1 MPGYK
6 GKEYYAP
13 VQTPDVNTLEKRFLG
28 LTNVQIGLF
37 SLPVFIALSSV
48 VLIVLNKK
56 ARYNPAVLVSLIISL
71 IHLYHHYTLAKLQN
85 KQ

>member
-1 MPGYK
+1 MPGYPK
-6 GKEYYAP
+6 FEKYAP
-13 VQTPDVNTLEKRFLG
+13 TQTPEVNTLEKRFLG

-48 VLIVLNKK
+48 VLLVLNKK

-71 IHLYHHYTLAKLQN
+71 IHLYHHYTLAKLEN

>member
-1 MPGYK
+1 MPGYPK
-6 GKEYYAP
+6 YEKYAP
-13 VQTPDVNTLEKRFLG
+13 TQTPEVNTLEKRFLG
-28 LTNVQIGLF
+28 LTDVQIGLF

-48 VLIVLNKK
+48 VLLVLNKK

-85 KQ
+85 K

>member
-6 GKEYYAP
+6 LEKYAP
-13 VQTPDVNTLEKRFLG
+13 TQTPEVNTLEKRFLG

-37 SLPVFIALSSV
+37 SLQTFIALSSV
-48 VLIVLNKK
+48 VLLVLNKK

-85 KQ
+85 K

>member
-6 GKEYYAP
+6 LEKYAP
-13 VQTPDVNTLEKRFLG
+13 TQTPEINTLEKRFLG

-56 ARYNPAVLVSLIISL
+56 ARYNPAVLVSLVISL

-85 KQ
+85 K

>member
-6 GKEYYAP
+6 LENYAP

-28 LTNVQIGLF
+28 LTDIQIGLF
-37 SLPVFIALSSV
+37 SLPAFIVLSSV
-48 VLIVLNKK
+48 VLIVLNRK

-71 IHLYHHYTLAKLQN
+71 IHMYHHYKLAKLQN
-85 KQ
+85 K

>member
-6 GKEYYAP
+6 LEKYAP
-13 VQTPDVNTLEKRFLG
+13 TQTPEVNTLEKRFLG

>member
-6 GKEYYAP
+6 LEKYAP

-37 SLPVFIALSSV
+37 SLPAFIALSSV

-85 KQ
+85 K

>member
-1 MPGYK
+1 MPGYL
-6 GKEYYAP
+6 GKELYAP
-13 VQTPDVNTLEKRFLG
+13 TQTPEVNTLEKRFLG

-85 KQ
+85 K

>member
-1 MPGYK
+1 MPGYHK
-6 GKEYYAP
+6 LEKYAP
-13 VQTPDVNTLEKRFLG
+13 TQTPEVNTLEKRFLG

-37 SLPVFIALSSV
+37 SLPAFIALSSV

-71 IHLYHHYTLAKLQN
+71 IHLYHHYTLAKLEN

>member
-1 MPGYK
+1 MPGYPK
-6 GKEYYAP
+6 YEKYAP
-13 VQTPDVNTLEKRFLG
+13 TQTPEVNTLEKRFLG

>member
-1 MPGYK
+1 MPDYK

-13 VQTPDVNTLEKRFLG
+13 AQTPEVNTLEKRFLG

-37 SLPVFIALSSV
+37 SLPAFIILSSV

-71 IHLYHHYTLAKLQN
+71 IHMYHHYKLAKLEN

>member
-13 VQTPDVNTLEKRFLG
+13 EQNDKIDTLDKRFLG

-37 SLPVFIALSSV
+37 SLPAFIALSSV
-48 VLIVLNKK
+48 VLVVLNKK

-71 IHLYHHYTLAKLQN
+71 MHLYHHYTLAKLEN

>member
-1 MPGYK
+1 MPGYPK
-6 GKEYYAP
+6 YEKYAP
-13 VQTPDVNTLEKRFLG
+13 TQTPEVNTLEKRFIG

-48 VLIVLNKK
+48 VLLVLNKK

-71 IHLYHHYTLAKLQN
+71 IHLYHHYTLAKLEN

>member
-1 MPGYK
+1 MPGYPK
-6 GKEYYAP
+6 YEKYAP
-13 VQTPDVNTLEKRFLG
+13 TQTPEVNTLEKRFLG

-37 SLPVFIALSSV
+37 SLPAFIALSSV

-85 KQ
+85 K

>member
-1 MPGYK
+1 MPGYLK
-6 GKEYYAP
+6 LEKYAP
-13 VQTPDVNTLEKRFLG
+13 TQTQEVNTLEKRFLG

-48 VLIVLNKK
+48 VLLVLNKK

-85 KQ
+85 K

>member
-1 MPGYK
+1 MPGYHK
-6 GKEYYAP
+6 LEKYAP
-13 VQTPDVNTLEKRFLG
+13 TQTPEVNTLEKRFLG

-37 SLPVFIALSSV
+37 SLPAFIALSSV
-48 VLIVLNKK
+48 VLVVLNKK

-85 KQ
+85 K

>member
-13 VQTPDVNTLEKRFLG
+13 VQTPDVNKLEKRFLG

-37 SLPVFIALSSV
+37 SLPTFIAISSV
-48 VLIVLNKK
+48 VLLVLNKK
-56 ARYNPAVLVSLIISL
+56 ARYNPAILVSLIISL

>member
-1 MPGYK
+1 MQGYK
-6 GKEYYAP
+6 LEKYAP
-13 VQTPDVNTLEKRFLG
+13 TQTPEVNTLEKRFLG

-37 SLPVFIALSSV
+37 SLPAFIALSSV
-48 VLIVLNKK
+48 VLVVLNKK

-85 KQ
+85 K

>member
-6 GKEYYAP
+6 LEKYAP
-13 VQTPDVNTLEKRFLG
+13 TQTPEVNTLEKRFLG

-37 SLPVFIALSSV
+37 SLPVFITLSSV
-48 VLIVLNKK
+48 VLLVLNKK
-56 ARYNPAVLVSLIISL
+56 ARYNPAVLVSLIIGL

-85 KQ
+85 K

>member
-1 MPGYK
+1 MPGYPK
-6 GKEYYAP
+6 YEKYAP
-13 VQTPDVNTLEKRFLG
+13 TQTPEVNTLEKRFLG

-85 KQ
+85 K

>member
-1 MPGYK
+1 MPGYPK
-6 GKEYYAP
+6 YEKYAP
-13 VQTPDVNTLEKRFLG
+13 TQTPEVNTLEKRFLG

-71 IHLYHHYTLAKLQN
+71 MHMYHHYTLAKLQN

>member
-1 MPGYK
+1 MPGYPK
-6 GKEYYAP
+6 YEKYAP
-13 VQTPDVNTLEKRFLG
+13 TQTPEVNTLEKRFLG

-48 VLIVLNKK
+48 VLLVLNKK

-85 KQ
+85 K

>member
-1 MPGYK
+1 MPGYPK
-6 GKEYYAP
+6 YEKYAP
-13 VQTPDVNTLEKRFLG
+13 TQTPEVNTLEKRFLG
-28 LTNVQIGLF
+28 LTNVQVGLF

-85 KQ
+85 K

>member
-6 GKEYYAP
+6 GKESYAP
-13 VQTPDVNTLEKRFLG
+13 EQNDKINTLEKRFLG

-37 SLPVFIALSSV
+37 SLPAFITLSSV

-85 KQ
+85 K

>member
-1 MPGYK
+1 MPGYHN
-6 GKEYYAP
+6 KEKYAP
-13 VQTPDVNTLEKRFLG
+13 AQTPEVNTLEKRFLG
-28 LTNVQIGLF
+28 LTDVQIGLF
-37 SLPVFIALSSV
+37 SLPAFIVLSSV
-48 VLIVLNKK
+48 VLLVLNKK

>member
-6 GKEYYAP
+6 LEKYAP
-13 VQTPDVNTLEKRFLG
+13 TQTPEVNTLEKRFLG

-37 SLPVFIALSSV
+37 SLPAFIVLSSV
-48 VLIVLNKK
+48 VLIVFDKK

-71 IHLYHHYTLAKLQN
+71 MHMYHHYTLAKLQN

>member
-1 MPGYK
+1 MPGYPK
-6 GKEYYAP
+6 FEKYAP
-13 VQTPDVNTLEKRFLG
+13 TQTPEVNTLEKRFLG

-37 SLPVFIALSSV
+37 SLPAFIALSSV
-48 VLIVLNKK
+48 VLVVLNKK

-71 IHLYHHYTLAKLQN
+71 MHLYHHYTLAKLEN

>member
-6 GKEYYAP
+6 LEKYAP
-13 VQTPDVNTLEKRFLG
+13 TQTPEVNTLEKRFLG

-37 SLPVFIALSSV
+37 SLPAFIALSSV

-85 KQ
+85 K

>member
-13 VQTPDVNTLEKRFLG
+13 EQNDKIDTLDKRFLG
-28 LTNVQIGLF
+28 LTDIQIGLF
-37 SLPVFIALSSV
+37 SLPTLVIIGSV

-85 KQ
+85 K

>member
-1 MPGYK
+1 MPEYK

-13 VQTPDVNTLEKRFLG
+13 AQTPEVNTLEKRFLG

-48 VLIVLNKK
+48 VLVVLNKK
-56 ARYNPAVLVSLIISL
+56 ARYNPAVLIVSIISL
-71 IHLYHHYTLAKLQN
+71 IHFYHHYKLAKLEN

>member
-1 MPGYK
+1 MPGYLHEK
-6 GKEYYAP
+6 YAP
-13 VQTPDVNTLEKRFLG
+13 TQTPEVNTLEKRFLG

-37 SLPVFIALSSV
+37 SLPAFIALSSV
-48 VLIVLNKK
+48 VLLVLNKK

-71 IHLYHHYTLAKLQN
+71 IHMYHHYTLAKLEN

>member
-13 VQTPDVNTLEKRFLG
+13 VQTPDVNKLEKRFLG
-28 LTNVQIGLF
+28 LTDIQIGLF
-37 SLPVFIALSSV
+37 SLPTIVIIGSV
-48 VLIVLNKK
+48 VLFVLNRKS
-56 ARYNPAVLVSLIISL
+56 RYNPFVFVSLILSL
-71 IHLYHHYTLAKLQN
+71 IHFYHHYKLAKLEN

>member
-6 GKEYYAP
+6 LEKYAP
-13 VQTPDVNTLEKRFLG
+13 TQTPEVNTLEKRFLG

-37 SLPVFIALSSV
+37 SLPAFIALSSV
-48 VLIVLNKK
+48 VLLVLNKK
-56 ARYNPAVLVSLIISL
+56 ARYNTAVMVSLIISL

-85 KQ
+85 K

>member
-1 MPGYK
+1 MPGYPK
-6 GKEYYAP
+6 LEKYAP
-13 VQTPDVNTLEKRFLG
+13 TQTPEVNTLEKRFLG

-37 SLPVFIALSSV
+37 SLPAFIALSSV
-48 VLIVLNKK
+48 VLVVLNKK

-85 KQ
+85 K

>member
-6 GKEYYAP
+6 VEKYAP
-13 VQTPDVNTLEKRFLG
+13 TQTPEINTLEKRFLG

-37 SLPVFIALSSV
+37 SLPAFIVLSSV
-48 VLIVLNKK
+48 VLIVLDKK

-71 IHLYHHYTLAKLQN
+71 MHMYHHYTLAKLQN
-85 KQ
+85 K